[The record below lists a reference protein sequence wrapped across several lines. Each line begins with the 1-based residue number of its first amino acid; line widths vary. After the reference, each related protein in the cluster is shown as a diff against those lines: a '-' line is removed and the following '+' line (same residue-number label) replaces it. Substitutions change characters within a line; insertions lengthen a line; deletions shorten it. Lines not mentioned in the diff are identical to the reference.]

1 VKRWYLWLL
10 SPPAIVLLAVA
21 ATANLPREDR
31 QLLTDRTD
39 WSDADNGHGNVQQ
52 LPTQGTHI
60 HTERIDTYYWTLGLF
75 GGDGS
80 AKLVSTTFPAPRWI
94 SLAVT
99 GDLTR
104 PGNNVYFALE
114 GRDRRVPVRVRTTEF
129 FWRRFTCSLPSD
141 WVGKPI
147 RLVAEARP
155 RSQASNYFG
164 VSNPRAVGW
173 GTIVD
178 YQVRALTV
186 LPMAVVAL
194 LLFLVPGLPP
204 ALWLVRSGRVASNLL
219 VSLTLVFSCLAGYA
233 TFWVFFPSP
242 DYGPYF
248 AGAILFGST
257 AWLVAE
263 SGKSASRAL
272 IRSEKVLT
280 PVALM
285 GLVCLLSLSLL
296 YSVDLEIGAEGQP
309 RYRFL
314 DFVLAFDNEIPFSFA
329 EPLYE
334 GQDVREAFPKD
345 VPGWHS
351 SDRPPLQTGLILLQ
365 MPFARL
371 AKEPRLGS
379 LVVGIVLQ
387 SAWVPAVWALWTAAC
402 LPRRQAGLALLFV
415 LLTGFALINTTFAW
429 PKMLAAALSL
439 FAVTIVLYDWKPR
452 GERLPLS
459 KAVLFGMS
467 AALASLGH
475 GGVAFTLLPL
485 GVLLLMPRWYPGFS
499 RLAVAGAVYVAMLGP
514 WLLYQRFYDPPGT
527 KLLKLHLAGVTAETE
542 TEEWKDDRPTWQ
554 NVLAAYRAKSV
565 REILSNKLANVKAL
579 FTAAPDQYPW
589 PSDESPPTLPV
600 GTASYRR
607 CDFLTLFWALGFL
620 NAGWVVALTHL
631 RQRPLPLDRDL
642 GVTLPILGLASIL
655 TWVVVMFGPDATVVH
670 QGSYATFLLI
680 FASLAAWLTTLPR
693 KGVNYLLAAQGA
705 LFAVVWLVT
714 SPANTYGLPNV
725 FVIPLALLFFGL
737 LVHFA
742 LGTQPDPG
750 PSAAKVG
757 LTA

>member
-10 SPPAIVLLAVA
+10 LPPAIVLCAVA

-31 QLLTDRTD
+31 QLLTDRSD
-39 WSDADNGHGNVQQ
+39 WSDSDNGMGNVQP
-52 LPTQGTHI
+52 LPMQGAYV
-60 HTERIDTYYWTLGLF
+60 HTERIDTCYWTLGLF

-80 AKLVSTTFPAPRWI
+80 AKLVSATFPAPRWI
-94 SLAVT
+94 SLTVT

-104 PGNNVYFALE
+104 PGNDVYFILD
-114 GRDRRVPVRVRTTEF
+114 GRDRRVPVRVHTPEF
-129 FWRRFTCSLPSD
+129 FWRRWTSSLPSD

-155 RSQASNYFG
+155 RSQVSNRFG

-194 LLFLVPGLPP
+194 LLFLLPGLAP
-204 ALWLVRSGRVASNLL
+204 AVRTVRSGRVASMLL
-219 VSLTLVFSCLAGYA
+219 LPLTLVFSCLTGYG
-233 TFWVFFPSP
+233 TFWVFFLSP

-248 AGAILFGST
+248 AGAILCGS
-257 AWLVAE
+257 AVWLMAE
-263 SGKSASRAL
+263 SAGSASRDL
-272 IRSEKVLT
+272 ILSEKVLT
-280 PVALM
+280 PLALM

-296 YSVDLEIGAEGQP
+296 YSVDLEIGTEGQP

-314 DFVLAFDNEIPFSFA
+314 DFVLAIDNEIPFSFA

-371 AKEPRLGS
+371 VKEPRLGS
-379 LVVGIVLQ
+379 IVVGIVLQ
-387 SAWVPAVWALWTAAC
+387 CAWVPAVWALWTAAG

-415 LLTGFALINTTFAW
+415 LLTGFALVNTTFAW
-429 PKMLAAALSL
+429 PKMLAAALTL
-439 FAVTIVLYDWKPR
+439 VAVTLVLYDWKPR
-452 GERLPLS
+452 GESLPLS
-459 KAVLFGMS
+459 KAILFGLS
-467 AALASLGH
+467 AALATLGH

-485 GVLLLMPRWYPGFS
+485 GVLLLMPRWNPGLS

-514 WLLYQRFYDPPGT
+514 WSLYQRFYDPPGA

-542 TEEWKDDRPTWQ
+542 TEEWRDDRPTWQ

-565 REILSNKLANVKAL
+565 REILSNKLANLKAL
-579 FTAAPDQYPW
+579 VTAAPDQYPW
-589 PSDESPPTLPV
+589 PSVESPPILPV
-600 GTASYRR
+600 DTGSYRR
-607 CDFLTLFWALGFL
+607 CDFLSLFWALGFL
-620 NAGWVVALTHL
+620 NAAWFVAVAHL
-631 RQRPLPLDRDL
+631 RQRPVPLDRDL
-642 GVTLPILGLASIL
+642 GVTVPLLGLASIL
-655 TWVVVMFGPDATVVH
+655 TWVVVMFGPGATVVH

-693 KGVNYLLAAQGA
+693 EGVNYLLAAQGA

-725 FVIPLALLFFGL
+725 FVIPLALLFLGV
-737 LVHFA
+737 LVRFV
-742 LGTQPDPG
+742 LGTQPDRA